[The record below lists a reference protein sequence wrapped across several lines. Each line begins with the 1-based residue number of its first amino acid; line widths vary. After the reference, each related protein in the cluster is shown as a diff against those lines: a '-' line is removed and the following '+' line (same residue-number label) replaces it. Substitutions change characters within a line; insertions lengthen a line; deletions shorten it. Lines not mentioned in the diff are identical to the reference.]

1 MNTDSSNNMRGM
13 RFSLPGEKKLKRAID
28 SFSLSQKV
36 IFYFLLTLFIIS
48 TLGLIHKLNNEFLVK
63 VPDKGGKLTE
73 GVLGTPRFVNP
84 LLSLSDA
91 DRDVTVLVYSG
102 LMRLGPD
109 GQLIT
114 DLAESYSIS
123 PDGLIY
129 NFKIKE
135 NAKFH
140 DGRGVT
146 ADDIEYTVLKAQDAT
161 LKSPRRGNWE
171 GITVEKIDSR
181 EINFILKQPYAP
193 FLENTTLGILPKHIW
208 KDASPDEFSFNQHNI
223 EAIGSGPY
231 RVKSIGRN
239 SSGIPNQY
247 NLRAFSEYAL
257 GEPFI
262 TELNL
267 KFYSNEENLVD
278 AYKKGEVE
286 SINGISPRAASLL
299 ENDGVKITRVTLP
312 RIFGV
317 FFNQNQAQVF
327 SNKEV
332 REALD
337 VALDKKR
344 LVDEALLGYG
354 STISG
359 PIPLS
364 NKASLGSR
372 DDSSEIEEAKKIL
385 ESNGW
390 EFSSST
396 QVYEKKTRSASYT
409 LSFSIATGDSPEL
422 KTAAQIIK
430 EQWEALG
437 AQVEIQIFEIGDLNQ
452 NIIRPRKYD
461 SLLFGEII
469 GRDLDLYPFWHS
481 SQRNDPGLNIALYAN
496 ISADKS
502 IEEARTSIE
511 SEVREEKLLE
521 FLTEIENDKPAV
533 FTFSPDFLYIV
544 SEKVGSVN
552 LSRLTIP
559 SERFSNVW
567 QWYIETNKVWK
578 IFN

>member
-1 MNTDSSNNMRGM
+1 M

>member
-1 MNTDSSNNMRGM
+1 M
-13 RFSLPGEKKLKRAID
+13 
-28 SFSLSQKV
+28 
-36 IFYFLLTLFIIS
+36 
-48 TLGLIHKLNNEFLVK
+48 
-63 VPDKGGKLTE
+63 
-73 GVLGTPRFVNP
+73 GTPRFVNP